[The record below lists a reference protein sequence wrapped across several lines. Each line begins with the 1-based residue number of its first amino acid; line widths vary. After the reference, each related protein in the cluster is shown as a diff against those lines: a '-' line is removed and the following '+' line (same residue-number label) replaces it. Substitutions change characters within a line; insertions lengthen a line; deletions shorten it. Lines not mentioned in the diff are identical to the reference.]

1 MLDGANSFIRLLN
14 SEMIYGLGFL
24 PPLPPGSP
32 IPQIPYLPWFGL
44 LQAQIAATSAEA
56 LAAEVGVQ
64 NVASDL
70 VNAIYTP
77 VSNSITYGVDMLQA
91 VLAPIPLV
99 NIVGDQAS
107 ILWNSLADPIA
118 DSVVYQ
124 LINPV
129 LNQPLNIN
137 SYINGRTPSVR
148 RR

>member
-1 MLDGANSFIRLLN
+1 M
-14 SEMIYGLGFL
+14 
-24 PPLPPGSP
+24 
-32 IPQIPYLPWFGL
+32 
-44 LQAQIAATSAEA
+44 
-56 LAAEVGVQ
+56 
-64 NVASDL
+64 
-70 VNAIYTP
+70 NAIYTP
-77 VSNSITYGVDMLQA
+77 VSNSITYGVDVFQA

-137 SYINGRTPSVR
+137 SYVNGAYAVGATTVNALINTGIQEVNYFLGIPFSAQASTQARGLDRTAEVSTVPSIVKNTLTGVR
-148 RR
+148 NVDTVQPPAR